1 MLNRIVLTA
10 IALIIILTLLQLF
23 IKISF
28 WVFILL
34 IIVLLAVL
42 ASTAA
47 SVALVSCDNPRV
59 SSMLPQYV
67 SKASVQ
73 TCLDSIVNP
82 VFTNVNDVFEL
93 QKQLT
98 SNAFIDSVFMSM
110 PPDVLKNVSTVMI
123 KKRPHC
129 TKDDIVGEFL
139 QRTNRRNIQIMGY
152 DMVPK
157 NEECVRN
164 TVTEAPP
171 TRVESQPAGSYK
183 DTVIDGKRALIQH

>member
-1 MLNRIVLTA
+1 MRK
-10 IALIIILTLLQLF
+10 F
-23 IKISF
+23 IYGC
-28 WVFILL
+28 
-34 IIVLLAVL
+34 IIVLFAVL

-59 SSMLPQYV
+59 SSMLPQSV

-73 TCLDSIVNP
+73 ACLDSIVNP

-139 QRTNRRNIQIMGY
+139 QNRQIYENLPATPPDNASNANITTNETKTPIPGVVI
-152 DMVPK
+152 K
-157 NEECVRN
+157 ETT

-171 TRVESQPAGSYK
+171 TRVESQPANSYK
-183 DTVIDGKRALIQH
+183 DTVINGKRALIQH

>member
-1 MLNRIVLTA
+1 MRK
-10 IALIIILTLLQLF
+10 F
-23 IKISF
+23 IYGC
-28 WVFILL
+28 
-34 IIVLLAVL
+34 IIVLFAVL

-47 SVALVSCDNPRV
+47 SVALVSCDNPV
-59 SSMLPQYV
+59 TKMVTPTV

-73 TCLDSIVNP
+73 ACLDSIVNP

-139 QRTNRRNIQIMGY
+139 QNRQIYENLPATPPDNASNANITTNETKTPIPGVVI
-152 DMVPK
+152 K
-157 NEECVRN
+157 ETT

-171 TRVESQPAGSYK
+171 TRVESQHANSYK